1 MKKKKL
7 VKYGKYGYFF
17 SIPFIVAFLFFSLY
31 PIIYTF
37 MIAFTDLKGLGTE
50 LNFLDEPFANFK
62 AIFANKTFVKA
73 LGNTFAIWICNFI
86 PQIGLALLLTA
97 WFTDKRFKVKGA
109 GVFKILFYMPNIIT
123 AATIAILFKA
133 LFDYPMSPVNDIMVS
148 LGIFKKPVEML
159 QNKTVAKGLVS
170 FIQFS
175 LYQVFS
181 VSIRKYLKQ
190 QKLMVLTEYRL
201 SLRSPFPISE
211 VSSSSHWLLP
221 LSVV

>member
-73 LGNTFAIWICNFI
+73 
-86 PQIGLALLLTA
+86 
-97 WFTDKRFKVKGA
+97 
-109 GVFKILFYMPNIIT
+109 
-123 AATIAILFKA
+123 
-133 LFDYPMSPVNDIMVS
+133 
-148 LGIFKKPVEML
+148 
-159 QNKTVAKGLVS
+159 
-170 FIQFS
+170 
-175 LYQVFS
+175 
-181 VSIRKYLKQ
+181 
-190 QKLMVLTEYRL
+190 
-201 SLRSPFPISE
+201 
-211 VSSSSHWLLP
+211 
-221 LSVV
+221 